1 MMNNHKNIILVMSY
15 LILSI
20 NLFALSDANAEI
32 AGKVLLGGVVGIQL
46 LIFGGL
52 IYLVKFLYKKIFK
65 SKEKN

>member
-1 MMNNHKNIILVMSY
+1 MNNHKNIILVMSY

-20 NLFALSDANAEI
+20 NLFALSDTDADI

-46 LIFGGL
+46 LILGGL